1 MHIWL
6 PNLEEGDPFLVLV
19 MLLVGLGVMFVDVGF
34 SDVYDADVGGVDAD
48 DANIAD
54 ADAFQSCQ
62 RRQEAQW
69 DSQIQNSGTGSRCSP
84 PPPLSPSSPS
94 TSPPP
99 SPTPTPPSSPSRPSS
114 FPE

>member
-1 MHIWL
+1 MVAQPGGGRPI
-6 PNLEEGDPFLVLV
+6 
-19 MLLVGLGVMFVDVGF
+19 LGVGDVIGGVGGDVDVGF